1 MGPAWFLSQIA
12 LWLVVFC
19 LGFLLL
25 GALRNH
31 AILSW
36 RLEQLEATTPRK
48 INRDGLKP
56 GVKAPGFTLSDT
68 AGNQVSLQ
76 DFTGRK
82 VFLTFTQS
90 GCRPCQAV
98 MPSLERLQKDG
109 EIRVVVVNTGDLP
122 STADWAREL
131 GVRFPVLVQERYELS
146 KRYEV
151 YATPFAFVI
160 DERGVVLSRGLVGNA
175 RQIGFVLSAANEFMN
190 EVQSDGSAQPR
201 RQVQQA

>member
-1 MGPAWFLSQIA
+1 
-12 LWLVVFC
+12 
-19 LGFLLL
+19 
-25 GALRNH
+25 
-31 AILSW
+31 
-36 RLEQLEATTPRK
+36 
-48 INRDGLKP
+48 
-56 GVKAPGFTLSDT
+56 
-68 AGNQVSLQ
+68 
-76 DFTGRK
+76 
-82 VFLTFTQS
+82 
-90 GCRPCQAV
+90 

-131 GVRFPVLVQERYELS
+131 GVRFPVLVQEGYELS